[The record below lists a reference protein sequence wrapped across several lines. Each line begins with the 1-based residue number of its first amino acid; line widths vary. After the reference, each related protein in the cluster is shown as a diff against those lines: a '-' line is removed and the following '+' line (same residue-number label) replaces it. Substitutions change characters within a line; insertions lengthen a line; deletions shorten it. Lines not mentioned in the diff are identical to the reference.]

1 MNLAPLLAEPLATQV
16 HTFAALLAF
25 LLGIVQFAA
34 PKGTLPHR
42 TVGWIWVVLMA
53 TVAVTAFFIH
63 GLRMF
68 GPWSPIHLLAIMVL
82 VLLPLAVVR
91 ARQHRVRAHSRI
103 MTGIFLGALVIAGA
117 FTLLPGRVMNKVVVG
132 AEATARGN

>member
-1 MNLAPLLAEPLATQV
+1 MSFAPLHAQPFATQL
-16 HTFAALLAF
+16 HTWAALAAF
-25 LLGIVQFAA
+25 VLGVVQFAA

-42 TVGWIWVVLMA
+42 AVGWIWVGLMA

-82 VLLPLAVVR
+82 VLLPLAVLR
-91 ARQHRVRAHSRI
+91 ARQHRVRAHSRT
-103 MTGIFLGALVIAGA
+103 MTGLFLGALVIAGL
-117 FTLLPGRVMNKVVVG
+117 FTLAPGRVMNAVVFG
-132 AEATARGN
+132 P